1 MAKKLKIIF
10 LLFLAT
16 RKNHQNNKIFIIL
29 LLSVDFYWLIIFVA
43 LFVTEN
49 KIFYLSRLFLAAEN
63 KGC

>member
-1 MAKKLKIIF
+1 MAKNLKIIF
-10 LLFLAT
+10 LLFLVT